1 MFVIVVIQTV
11 AARQGNLADIAFVV
25 VLVFRGTLQC
35 ISPGLK
41 LRVLP
46 DGGFFPAQRVE
57 ATSDQAIFVNRSDAL
72 ADSEF
77 DFRLTPGSVDVTP
90 ANGFSDAVGLYRPTA
105 LAMHSKRY
113 ALFSADDTTQSPA
126 ILLSAV

>member
-1 MFVIVVIQTV
+1 MFLPRRFGSDVSLVGGSPDHI
-11 AARQGNLADIAFVV
+11 LAS
-25 VLVFRGTLQC
+25 TYE
-35 ISPGLK
+35 
-41 LRVLP
+41 
-46 DGGFFPAQRVE
+46 PANVPRY
-57 ATSDQAIFVNRSDAL
+57 NRSDAL

-77 DFRLTPGSVDVTP
+77 DFWLTPGSVDVTP